1 MDLFTPVSRDV
12 RQNEAVNKW
21 IKAKGKGTIVA
32 CTSFG
37 KTFLAMKSIKLLRTK
52 YPDLS
57 VLILVPTTALK
68 QQWINVLTDNDLIF
82 NIDVQV
88 MMGASQRETSC
99 DLLILD
105 EVHRCAATKLLNVF
119 KVVKYKL
126 ILGLTAT
133 FERLDGRDVLLAEH
147 APVVD
152 TITLQEAALNGWIAK
167 YTDYVVIV
175 EPDDL
180 SIYKEYN
187 KEFIQHFEYFGFDFN
202 LAMKMTG
209 PKGFENRK
217 EYTSA
222 ICKNPDE
229 WSNILKEV
237 TYHAMGLNRTL
248 AKRKAYIAN
257 HPAKLRVA
265 QAIINARPDSKIIT
279 FSSNVKT
286 AESFKNGYV
295 FTGKQG
301 KQKNR
306 MTLEEFAS
314 EPTGILHTVKLA
326 EEGISIP
333 SVDVGIML
341 GVNSSKTK
349 AVQTLGRCLRLN
361 GEDKH
366 AEFFTIILAGTVETE
381 WMQKSRSNDNFI
393 TLDEEN
399 LMLMLQGKPY
409 ETYKRKLQQLNFR
422 F

>member
-21 IKAKGKGTIVA
+21 IKAKGRGTIVA
-32 CTSFG
+32 CTGFG
-37 KTFLAMKSIKLLRTK
+37 KTFIAIKTIKLLRTK
-52 YPDLS
+52 YPDLT

-68 QQWINVLTDNDLIF
+68 HQWIDVLTDNDLIF
-82 NIDVQV
+82 NVDVQV

-152 TITLQEAALNGWIAK
+152 TITLQEAALNGWIAE

-180 SIYKEYN
+180 DVYKAYN
-187 KEFIQHFEYFGFDFN
+187 KEFVQHFEYFGYDFST
-202 LAMKMTG
+202 AMKMSG
-209 PKGFENRK
+209 PRGFINRK
-217 EYTSA
+217 EYTNK
-222 ICKNPDE
+222 ICQNPEE
-229 WSNILKEV
+229 WSNIFKEV
-237 TYHAMGLNRTL
+237 TYHAMGLNRTM

-265 QAIINARPDSKIIT
+265 QAIINARPNSKIMT

-286 AESFKNGYV
+286 AEAFKNGHV
-295 FTGKQG
+295 FTG
-301 KQKNR
+301 
-306 MTLEEFAS
+306 
-314 EPTGILHTVKLA
+314 
-326 EEGISIP
+326 
-333 SVDVGIML
+333 
-341 GVNSSKTK
+341 
-349 AVQTLGRCLRLN
+349 
-361 GEDKH
+361 
-366 AEFFTIILAGTVETE
+366 
-381 WMQKSRSNDNFI
+381 
-393 TLDEEN
+393 
-399 LMLMLQGKPY
+399 
-409 ETYKRKLQQLNFR
+409 
-422 F
+422 

>member
-1 MDLFTPVSRDV
+1 MDLFTPVSRDS

-21 IKAKGKGTIVA
+21 LKAKGRATIVG
-32 CTSFG
+32 CTGFG
-37 KTFLAMKSIKLLRTK
+37 KTFVAIKAIKLLRTK

-68 QQWINVLTDNDLIF
+68 QQWIDTLTEHDLIF

-88 MMGASQRETSC
+88 MMGASQREASC

-105 EVHRCAATKLLNVF
+105 EVHRCASTKLLNVF
-119 KVVKYKL
+119 QVVKYKL

-133 FERLDGRDVLLAEH
+133 FERLDGRDALLAKY

-175 EPDDL
+175 EPDDIN
-180 SIYKEYN
+180 IYQDYN
-187 KEFIQHFEYFGFDFN
+187 REFTQHFEYFGFDFP
-202 LAMKMTG
+202 LAMSLTG

-217 EYTSA
+217 AYTNQ

-229 WSNILKEV
+229 WKNVFRDV
-237 TYHAMGLNRTL
+237 TYHSVGLSRTL

-265 QAIINARPDSKIIT
+265 QAIIAARPNSKIIT

-286 AESFKNGYV
+286 AESFKNGHV
-295 FTGKQG
+295 FTGKQS

-306 MTLEEFAS
+306 MTLEEFAAES
-314 EPTGILHTVKLA
+314 TGILHSVQLLN
-326 EEGISIP
+326 EGISIP

-361 GEDKH
+361 GENKH
-366 AEFFTIILAGTVETE
+366 AEFFTIILAGTVECE
-381 WMQKSRSNDNFI
+381 WLKKSRSNDNFI

-409 ETYKRKLQQLNFR
+409 ETYKRKLQQFNFR

>member
-1 MDLFTPVSRDV
+1 
-12 RQNEAVNKW
+12 
-21 IKAKGKGTIVA
+21 
-32 CTSFG
+32 
-37 KTFLAMKSIKLLRTK
+37 
-52 YPDLS
+52 
-57 VLILVPTTALK
+57 
-68 QQWINVLTDNDLIF
+68 
-82 NIDVQV
+82 

-105 EVHRCAATKLLNVF
+105 EVHRCAAIKLLNVF

-152 TITLQEAALNGWIAK
+152 TITLQEAVLNGWIAK

-180 SIYKEYN
+180 NIYKEYN
-187 KEFIQHFEYFGFDFN
+187 KEFIQHFEYFGYNFN
-202 LAMKMTG
+202 LAMKMSG
-209 PKGFENRK
+209 PKGFINRK
-217 EYTSA
+217 EYTSS

-265 QAIINARPDSKIIT
+265 QAIINARPNSKIIT

-306 MTLEEFAS
+306 MTLEEFAA

-361 GEDKH
+361 GENKH

>member
-229 WSNILKEV
+229 WSNVLKEV

-306 MTLEEFAS
+306 MTLEEFAA

-361 GEDKH
+361 GENKH

>member
-306 MTLEEFAS
+306 MTLEEFAAK
-314 EPTGILHTVKLA
+314 PTGILHTVKLA

-361 GEDKH
+361 GENKH

>member
-32 CTSFG
+32 CTGFG
-37 KTFLAMKSIKLLRTK
+37 KTFIAIKAIKLLRTK
-52 YPDLS
+52 YPDLT

-68 QQWINVLTDNDLIF
+68 HQWIDVLTDNDLIF
-82 NIDVQV
+82 NIEVQV
-88 MMGASQRETSC
+88 MMGASQREASC
-99 DLLILD
+99 DLLIID
-105 EVHRCAATKLLNVF
+105 ECHRVSANKLFNVF

-133 FERLDGRDVLLAEH
+133 FERLDGRDVLLSEH

-175 EPDDL
+175 EPEDIDV
-180 SIYKEYN
+180 YKAYN
-187 KEFIQHFEYFGFDFN
+187 KEFIQHFEYFGYDFPT
-202 LAMKMTG
+202 AMRMSG
-209 PKGFENRK
+209 PKGFINRK
-217 EYTSA
+217 EYTSQ
-222 ICKNPDE
+222 ICQNPEE
-229 WSNILKEV
+229 WSTVFKEV
-237 TYHAMGLNRTL
+237 TYHAMGLNRTM

-265 QAIINARPDSKIIT
+265 QAIISARPNSKIMT

-286 AESFKNGYV
+286 AEAFKNGHV

-306 MTLEEFAS
+306 MTLEEFAI
-314 EPTGILHTVKLA
+314 EPSGILHTVKLA
-326 EEGISIP
+326 EEGLSIP

-349 AVQTLGRCLRLN
+349 AIQTLGRCLRLN
-361 GEDKH
+361 GENKH
-366 AEFFTIILAGTVETE
+366 AEFFTIVLAGTVETE
-381 WMQKSRSNDNFI
+381 WMKKSRSSDNFI

-409 ETYKRKLQQLNFR
+409 ETYKRKLQQFNFR